1 RVVALPYEM
10 VDRDEYD
17 RRLSALD
24 ALVMPFDPD
33 GEMLTTGTIG
43 DALGFGLPT
52 LASSWQFLTEELGDA
67 AITYGRTEDDLVACL
82 DTLDRSALDEA
93 AAAAVQRRPR
103 HEWSA
108 IAELTYTE
116 LDRLGSAHH

>member
-1 RVVALPYEM
+1 TRQDLELVVWSLRGGEHVPDDPRIVALPYEM
-10 VDRDEYD
+10 VGREEYD
-17 RRLSALD
+17 RRLAALD

-52 LASSWQFLTEELGDA
+52 IASCWAFLTEELGDA

-82 DTLDRSALDEA
+82 
-93 AAAAVQRRPR
+93 
-103 HEWSA
+103 
-108 IAELTYTE
+108 
-116 LDRLGSAHH
+116 